1 MQGMLLCDT
10 AGAQQGGGQWVWKR
24 SWCPG
29 WKGPRGHEGR
39 TDSVGGAVPKPD
51 YIGARAGSDEWH
63 SPPSRL
69 KHLSAELSQGQQGG
83 RGGLRSGRGHASL
96 GYSPQ
101 DMVTK

>member
-10 AGAQQGGGQWVWKR
+10 AGSQQDGGQWSGREAGVQDGRASEATRDQQTVWERQCR
-24 SWCPG
+24 SLITLVPV
-29 WKGPRGHEGR
+29 RGLMSG
-39 TDSVGGAVPKPD
+39 TV
-51 YIGARAGSDEWH
+51 
-63 SPPSRL
+63 PPSRL

-96 GYSPQ
+96 GYNPQ